1 MAEPEVALVVLRR
14 TLRYAERRFSLGAR
28 LDGIRDPRQRRRIPW
43 PVAMRSIMMVALTRL
58 GSINAIEDPRRASVR
73 YGWVGAS
80 LPSADRIGDCA
91 DMVDAQRMRD
101 IIHAV
106 YTQLKRGKMIEPL
119 HGFLPLVVDGHEVCA
134 SYHRHCRACLR
145 RTVNGRTQYYHRVVA
160 AQLVTR
166 RFCLT
171 LDIEVVQRGED
182 EVAAAMRLL
191 DRLYRVYPR
200 AWDIV
205 LGDSLY
211 ARADFFAFVRR
222 HRDHVLTV
230 AKDDRRELLK
240 EAACRCRRTKPM
252 VITRGTRTCEV
263 WDIADCQGWP
273 DETTAIRLIKS
284 VERRRVRRQ
293 RTKKTE
299 EVASTWAWASTCPA
313 SVAPLLDLFD
323 TGHGRWCIENQG
335 FNALANEWHF
345 DHVFKHKPDAMVVFM
360 LFILL
365 AYIVFEAFYSCNLH
379 PALRSRLCRLT
390 VARAILAAFYDWLP
404 GRAAR
409 SP

>member
-1 MAEPEVALVVLRR
+1 
-14 TLRYAERRFSLGAR
+14 
-28 LDGIRDPRQRRRIPW
+28 
-43 PVAMRSIMMVALTRL
+43 MRS
-58 GSINAIEDPRRASVR
+58 
-73 YGWVGAS
+73 
-80 LPSADRIGDCA
+80 
-91 DMVDAQRMRD
+91 

-134 SYHRHCRACLR
+134 SYDRHCRACLR
-145 RTVNGRTQYYHRVVA
+145 RTVNGHTQYYHRVVA

-171 LDIEVVQRGED
+171 LDIEVVQWGED

-200 AWDIV
+200 AWDI
-205 LGDSLY
+205 
-211 ARADFFAFVRR
+211 
-222 HRDHVLTV
+222 
-230 AKDDRRELLK
+230 
-240 EAACRCRRTKPM
+240 
-252 VITRGTRTCEV
+252 
-263 WDIADCQGWP
+263 ADCQGWP

-284 VERRRVRRQ
+284 VECRRVRRQ

-345 DHVFKHKPDAMVVFM
+345 DHVFKHKPNAMVVFM

-379 PALRSRLCRLT
+379 SALRSRLCRLT